1 MKIEFSP
8 EEVKAQF
15 RISMVEMN
23 AEPDD
28 RYELKAN
35 GQLQR
40 YHIKGDKQSSKNGAY
55 VLHMDGY
62 PAGYIQN
69 WKGEKIS
76 WKFNA
81 EHSSLT
87 QEQREYLNS
96 SEYQREIAGKQR
108 QQDEKLRKLH
118 EEAAEQARI
127 AFEGYIDSTE
137 IQHPYL
143 TKKNIKIYGARFNYK
158 NAENPQIAVPLYN
171 IDGNFQSLQWIDKD
185 GNKRFYKDT
194 STSGAFFPIGLDSLK
209 GGEPILICEGFA
221 TGAKIHQLTGR
232 PTVCAMNCDNISNV
246 TKAFKTSQKYK
257 ERQIIIMADNDIET
271 AKAYQ
276 ARNGVTFN
284 PGINSGQKAVEAGNA
299 IGYIAPPF
307 NQENPE
313 GSDWDDYALTYGDE
327 KASELMNA
335 EIHDALN
342 TARDTATATS
352 QAQNLADR
360 QPDKTRQG
368 KTNGQDNMSAPFKK
382 YSSFTPIDC
391 EEYTPPE
398 WIIEGYMTENTL
410 NMMFGAPKSGKS
422 YVALD
427 MAFTVATAKIKTWH
441 EKNVKHGSV
450 IYFAGEGTD
459 GIKKR
464 LKVWRDKYGI
474 DSKDMELDVIDEAFK
489 VDGVDAEHSLD
500 ATIWNIKQIS
510 EKPALIIFDTLNR
523 YMAGDE
529 NSTKDST
536 NVTDAFTRIQKE
548 TGAATLVLHHTGH
561 AEKGRARGSSVFG
574 GNFDCMMKIEG
585 SDGRITLKH
594 EYSKDEAK
602 QKPIVF
608 NLEERKIPEWV
619 RKDGKPVTA
628 CTIELNDSATTLTA
642 NQLEKSV
649 KIPQSEITAKDT
661 YTEAAEK
668 YGEIIT
674 DETRQDGQDKTFIA
688 VCLEKWREVFYENS
702 SADKKGTKQKQ
713 FDRARQLL
721 RENKKLLF
729 IKRIDDRDY
738 YCMNTEDNLLG
749 ATLKSKIEERMAK
762 NSERTGNIL

>member
-1 MKIEFSP
+1 MKINFSP
-8 EEVKAQF
+8 EEIKKQF
-15 RISMVEMN
+15 RASMNEI
-23 AEPDD
+23 ATPDAF
-28 RYELKAN
+28 YELKAD

-40 YHIKGDKQSSKNGAY
+40 YHIKGDKAGTKNGAY
-55 VLHMDGY
+55 VLHIDDGY
-62 PAGYIQN
+62 PAGFIQN
-69 WKGEKIS
+69 WKGEKIN
-76 WKFNA
+76 WKFNVDN
-81 EHSSLT
+81 SSLT
-87 QEQREYLNS
+87 QEERNYFNS
-96 SEYQREIAGKQR
+96 PEYQKELAEKQR
-108 QQDEKLRKLH
+108 QRDEKHKQLQAK
-118 EEAAEQARI
+118 ASEQASKD
-127 AFEGYIDSTE
+127 FYSYIDSSE

-143 TKKNIKIYGARFNYK
+143 EKKNVKVYGARFFNQEK
-158 NAENPQIAVPLYN
+158 KIVVPLFN
-171 IDGNFQSLQWIDKD
+171 IEGKIQSLQFIDKD
-185 GNKRFYKDT
+185 GNKKFYPHA
-194 STSGAFFPIGLDSLK
+194 STSGAFFSMGLQTSQESD
-209 GGEPILICEGFA
+209 PILVCEGFA
-221 TGAKIHQLTGR
+221 TGSKIHQLTGL
-232 PTVCAMNCDNISNV
+232 PTVCAMSCDNVINV
-246 TKAFKTSQKYK
+246 TKAFKSSSKYK
-257 ERQIIIMADNDIET
+257 DRQIIIMTDNDIKTEKGYK
-271 AKAYQ
+271 AK
-276 ARNGVTFN
+276 NGVAFN
-284 PGINSGQKAVEAGNA
+284 PGINAGKKAVEAGNA
-299 IGYIAPPF
+299 IGYIAPTF
-307 NQENPE
+307 NYETPE
-313 GSDWDDYALTYGDE
+313 GSDWDDYALTHGDRE
-327 KASELMNA
+327 TA
-335 EIHDALN
+335 EIMKSEIQKLIEN
-342 TARDTATATS
+342 TRNTVITTE
-352 QAQNLADR
+352 QAQNTDSG
-360 QPDKTRQG
+360 QPDKTRQD
-368 KTNGQDNMSAPFKK
+368 KTNGQDNISAPFKK

-427 MAFTVATAKIKTWH
+427 MAFTVSTAKIETWH
-441 EKNVKHGSV
+441 GQKVKHGSV

-474 DSKDMELDVIDEAFK
+474 NSKDMKIEVIDEAFK

-536 NVTDAFTRIQKE
+536 SVTDAFTRIQKE

-585 SDGRITLKH
+585 SEGRITLKH

-608 NLEERKIPEWV
+608 NLEEREIPEWI
-619 RKDGKPVTA
+619 REDGKPVTA

-642 NQLEKSV
+642 TQLARPV

-661 YTEAAEK
+661 YAEAAEK

-729 IKRIDDRDY
+729 IRRINDRDY
-738 YCMNTEDNLLG
+738 YCLNTDNNLLG
-749 ATLKSKIEERMAK
+749 TILKEKIETRIAK
-762 NSERTGNIL
+762 NPEQTDNIF